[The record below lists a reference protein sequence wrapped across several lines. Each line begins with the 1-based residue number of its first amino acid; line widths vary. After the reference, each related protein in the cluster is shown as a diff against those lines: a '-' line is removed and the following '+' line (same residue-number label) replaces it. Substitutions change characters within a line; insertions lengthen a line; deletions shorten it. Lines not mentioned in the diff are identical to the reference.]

1 MRRAIATVLPDRRSG
16 AVVRDGLATV
26 GEPLD
31 PHFRNQLEQGFGQD
45 LGDVRVHTD
54 GTAAESARRVGAGAF
69 TVGPD
74 VVFGAGRYRPGD
86 AEGWRLLSHEI
97 AHVLQQRGA
106 PSRDGPP
113 GRASESSERAARAAA
128 EALFRG
134 EPAPALESTDGL
146 ALARDALTIEDFD
159 ESETKASPATPAG
172 DEDTDL
178 IGQQKTPFSTQLSDI
193 DPSVILVPIDATR
206 GEIARELKVDVSRF
220 YVIGAMEARP
230 PEEDVQGIR
239 FYNPADIPPAL
250 MTLIRARLDVAL
262 PADVQATIDALVAQS
277 GGWTAAQ
284 YVLRWSQYSRYQD
297 ANGRSYLDRYFDV
310 LAQRKITTTTNWLVT
325 STSSSRSAL
334 DELLAQTGGDVHAA
348 VLRARGRSGRAEP
361 GDLKLSADAPLP
373 PGHAVGR
380 WVSGRDAEAVSAR
393 VATVLMT
400 GVADREE
407 AEIRIRNANFVGD
420 KVMIASHDGLWYG
433 YGVFFASSLSGS
445 PLPAVVGGAE
455 ENGRFYWYYPSTV
468 FIGYGETD
476 PNAPADT
483 PQSQLLPRSSCSPMP
498 WLAVTLGR
506 WSHSTTG
513 CCGRPPPSNGW
524 TSSGKSSGLGF
535 SGRAGTWVLGGRRGA
550 DAGPHRPGD
559 GAEENSSSSRAA
571 WTRRASPPDC

>member
-250 MTLIRARLDVAL
+250 MTLIRARLDAHCRPTSRPPSTRSWPN
-262 PADVQATIDALVAQS
+262 PADGQQPSTCCA
-277 GGWTAAQ
+277 
-284 YVLRWSQYSRYQD
+284 
-297 ANGRSYLDRYFDV
+297 GRSTPATRTRTG
-310 LAQRKITTTTNWLVT
+310 AATSTGT
-325 STSSSRSAL
+325 STSW
-334 DELLAQTGGDVHAA
+334 H
-348 VLRARGRSGRAEP
+348 
-361 GDLKLSADAPLP
+361 
-373 PGHAVGR
+373 
-380 WVSGRDAEAVSAR
+380 SAR
-393 VATVLMT
+393 SRPPRTGWSPRQAVRVVHWTSCWPRPAAT
-400 GVADREE
+400 
-407 AEIRIRNANFVGD
+407 
-420 KVMIASHDGLWYG
+420 
-433 YGVFFASSLSGS
+433 
-445 PLPAVVGGAE
+445 
-455 ENGRFYWYYPSTV
+455 ST
-468 FIGYGETD
+468 
-476 PNAPADT
+476 
-483 PQSQLLPRSSCSPMP
+483 PR
-498 WLAVTLGR
+498 
-506 WSHSTTG
+506 
-513 CCGRPPPSNGW
+513 CCG
-524 TSSGKSSGLGF
+524 L
-535 SGRAGTWVLGGRRGA
+535 A
-550 DAGPHRPGD
+550 AGPVGP
-559 GAEENSSSSRAA
+559 
-571 WTRRASPPDC
+571 SPAT